1 MKNVGLWLNNW
12 NFQSTIWIWF
22 ILFASLTLFASL
34 QMVKYAKL
42 IIQKTKLGGAFVGLV
57 FVSFITSIPE
67 LFTEISQGLL
77 EKPVVAI
84 TDDIGSNA
92 FSMFILSIVILIFIK
107 KLNLSKI
114 SKLTII
120 SIFISLALSSLMIF
134 VLKYQLDFKIINN
147 SFLTIGITPFIF
159 LFSYIGF
166 VIFSY
171 KNRHLADPEPEKKI
185 KTNLTNKMIFV
196 LFTLTSLF
204 LVFFVICLNIS
215 VNAMQ
220 ISYNIPSKSAG
231 GLLLSI
237 TTSLPEIIALISFAK
252 GGYLSAAISSI
263 VGSHIL
269 NLSGIFWGDL
279 AFTKDSA
286 ILSQGVQETWWI
298 GLIAAVEIALFIIFI
313 FISKK
318 VKNKIIL
325 SIIPVIIILIYII
338 GWVLILQ

>member
-1 MKNVGLWLNNW
+1 MKNIGLWLNNW
-12 NFQSTIWIWF
+12 NLQGTIWIWF
-22 ILFASLTLFASL
+22 VLFGSLTLFTSL
-34 QMVKYAKL
+34 IMVKYAKL
-42 IIQKTKLGGAFVGLV
+42 IIQKTKLGGAFVGLI

-67 LFTEISQGLL
+67 LFTEISQGIL

-92 FSMFILSIVILIFIK
+92 FSMFILSIIILIFIK

-114 SKLTII
+114 SNLTIAA
-120 SIFISLALSSLMIF
+120 IFISLTLSILMTF
-134 VLKYQLDFKIINN
+134 VLKYKLDFKIINN
-147 SFLTIGITPFIF
+147 SFLTIGFTPFIF
-159 LFSYIGF
+159 LFSYLGF

-171 KNRHLADPEPEKKI
+171 KNRHLVDPEPEKKI
-185 KTNLTNKMIFV
+185 KTTLTNKMIFFSFA
-196 LFTLTSLF
+196 LSSIF

-220 ISYNIPSKSAG
+220 TSYNIPSKSAG

-252 GGYLSAAISSI
+252 GGFLSAAISSI

-269 NLSGIFWGDL
+269 NLSGMFWGDL
-279 AFTKDSA
+279 AFTKDSV
-286 ILSQGVQETWWI
+286 ILFQGIEKIWWI
-298 GLIAAVEIALFIIFI
+298 AFIAVLEIALFIIFI

-318 VKNKIIL
+318 IKNKIIL
-325 SIIPVIIILIYII
+325 SIIPIIIILIYII
-338 GWVLILQ
+338 GWILILQ